1 MGIPPS
7 FLLIRFPG
15 NGMNQNRSSRKTF
28 TIATL
33 GCKLNQYE
41 SECLRERLVHQNWI
55 YRRFDEGAAFYII
68 NSCTVT
74 GKTDARTR
82 NCIRRARRASPG
94 ATIIVTGCYAV
105 TQPQELQSMPEV
117 DLVVGNG
124 EKRSIPLL
132 MNRIIAGEDCS
143 PRGTHSHPPDA
154 PIDFHMIDSF
164 LDHSRAFIKIQEGC
178 NASCSYC
185 IIPAA
190 RGSSRSVPQQ
200 FVMDQVWH
208 LEQRGYDEVVLTGIH
223 IGRYGRDMECETNLT
238 GLVHMLL
245 DGTER
250 VRLRLSS
257 IEVTEIT
264 DGLIS
269 LISETDRVAPHL
281 HIPLQSGDDNVLSAM
296 KRPYHSAL
304 FGEMIEKLKNRIPS
318 MSVGTDII
326 VGFPGE
332 TDAQFRNTYLFVR
345 DLPISYFHV
354 FNFSRRPGTVAFT
367 MPEQV
372 PADVRKRRS
381 VKLRKLGNSKRR
393 AFMKSI
399 IGTRENAIIQ
409 GGESAFSRFS
419 RALTGNYCEVLVRC
433 SSRLSGKLVPI
444 TVTHYS
450 SGRLYGNV
458 KEPES
463 RIRRAGFREHPR

>member
-1 MGIPPS
+1 MTED
-7 FLLIRFPG
+7 RA
-15 NGMNQNRSSRKTF
+15 SRKTF
-28 TIATL
+28 TIITL

-41 SECLRERLVHQNWI
+41 SECMRERLVHQDWI
-55 YRRFDEGAAFYII
+55 YRRFEEGASFYII

-82 NCIRRARRASPG
+82 NVIRRARRTSPG

-105 TQPQELQSMPEV
+105 TQPQELQSMHEV
-117 DLVVGNG
+117 DLVVGNE
-124 EKRSIPLL
+124 EKRAIPSL
-132 MNRIIAGEDCS
+132 MNSIIAGEDCS
-143 PRGTHSHPPDA
+143 PHHPHTHSSDA

-190 RGSSRSVPQQ
+190 RGKSRSVPTR
-200 FVMDQVWH
+200 FLIDQVRH
-208 LEQRGYDEVVLTGIH
+208 LEQCGYEEVVLTGIH
-223 IGRYGRDMECETNLT
+223 IGRYGRDSGCGTNLT

-245 DGTER
+245 DGTEH

-257 IEVTEIT
+257 IEVTEVA

-281 HIPLQSGDDNVLSAM
+281 HIPLQSGDDSVLSSM

-304 FGEMIEKLKNRIPS
+304 FRDVIEKLKSRIPP
-318 MSVGTDII
+318 MAIGTDII

-332 TDAQFRNTYLFVR
+332 TDVQFRNTYLFVR
-345 DLPISYFHV
+345 DLPINYFHV
-354 FNFSRRPGTVAFT
+354 FNFSRRPGTAAFA
-367 MPEQV
+367 MPGQV
-372 PADVRKRRS
+372 SPDVRKRRS
-381 VKLRKLGNSKRR
+381 AKLRKLGNSKRR
-393 AFMKSI
+393 VFMKSI
-399 IGTRENAIIQ
+399 IGTREHGLVQ
-409 GGESAFSRFS
+409 GAESKFSRFS

-458 KEPES
+458 IESES
-463 RIRRAGFREHPR
+463 RIRPAGFHEHPR

>member
-7 FLLIRFPG
+7 FLLIRFSRD
-15 NGMNQNRSSRKTF
+15 GMNEDRSSRKTF
-28 TIATL
+28 TIITL

-41 SECLRERLVHQNWI
+41 SECLRERLVNQNWI
-55 YRRFDEGAAFYII
+55 YRRFEEGASFYII

-82 NCIRRARRASPG
+82 NYIRRARRASPG

-105 TQPQELQSMPEV
+105 TQSQELQSMHEV
-117 DLVVGNG
+117 DLVVGNDG
-124 EKRSIPLL
+124 KRSIPSL
-132 MNRIIAGEDCS
+132 MNRIIAGEDRS
-143 PRGTHSHPPDA
+143 PHDTHKNSPDA
-154 PIDFHMIDSF
+154 PIDFHKIDSF
-164 LDHSRAFIKIQEGC
+164 LDHSRAFIKVQEGC
-178 NASCSYC
+178 DASCSYC

-190 RGSSRSVPQQ
+190 RGRSRSVPSQ
-200 FVMDQVWH
+200 FVIDQVRH
-208 LEQRGYDEVVLTGIH
+208 LEQHGYEEVVLTGIH
-223 IGRYGRDMECETNLT
+223 IGRYGRDMECEINLT
-238 GLVHMLL
+238 DLVHMLL
-245 DGTER
+245 DETDH

-269 LISETDRVAPHL
+269 LIRETDRVAPHL
-281 HIPLQSGDDNVLSAM
+281 HIPLQSGDDGVLWAM
-296 KRPYHSAL
+296 KRPYRSA
-304 FGEMIEKLKNRIPS
+304 FFREMIEKLKGRIPS
-318 MSVGTDII
+318 MSIGADII

-332 TDAQFRNTYLFVR
+332 TDEQFRNTYLFVR

-354 FNFSRRPGTVAFT
+354 FNFSRRPGTAAFT
-367 MPEQV
+367 MPDQV
-372 PADVRKRRS
+372 PAYVRKLRS
-381 VKLRKLGNSKRR
+381 AKLRKLGNSKRR

-399 IGTRENAIIQ
+399 IGTREYGLVQ
-409 GGESAFSRFS
+409 GAESAFSRFS

-433 SSRLSGKLVPI
+433 SPRFNGKLVPI

-458 KEPES
+458 MESES
-463 RIRRAGFREHPR
+463 RIRHAGSREHP